1 MSADAPAITTFD
13 ASANAGMAYYADDSA
28 NRLAPLY
35 RRWADAATTE
45 SERASCLRW
54 ATAHETI
61 AADYRRAD
69 RIMAEVEE
77 AVRDER

>member
-1 MSADAPAITTFD
+1 MPETDPTITTFD
-13 ASANAGMAYYADDSA
+13 ASADAGMSYYADDSA

-35 RRWADAATTE
+35 RRWAAAADSE
-45 SERASCLRW
+45 QERASCLRW
-54 ATAHETI
+54 AAAHETI

-77 AVRDER
+77 AVRDE